1 MGFHLRKSYN
11 LGGMRL
17 NLSNSGVGFSSGVK
31 GLRVGID
38 GKGRSYIGG
47 GKGMLRYRKYAS
59 TSDFDGEENITVEEE
74 SHYIMNA
81 DNIPKDLKYT
91 SPKLRIFLL
100 IFWGFVS
107 ALFLIECPFAW
118 LVAIGILIYKYCFSS
133 KIKIQELVHNALNL
147 YNNGDLNGAV
157 EVLKNVRTLLAKEEY
172 LKNYIDDTVL
182 HWFLSSDNYQEALN
196 YIEDIPLNNKQNQ
209 LITIYYGLEQWESLI
224 NLLQQNYSQEELNS
238 APELLTTLAEAFLK
252 LNQND
257 VALNVL
263 MQSGLNNKR
272 KMDDGM
278 CMYRYTLGKCYEI
291 LGDKKKAVKQ
301 FEKIYAYNTNYED
314 VKTKLEKINN
324 LSKGI

>member
-1 MGFHLRKSYN
+1 MGFHLKKSYN
-11 LGGMRL
+11 LGGIRL

-38 GKGRSYIGG
+38 GKGRSYISG

-59 TSDFDGEENITVEEE
+59 TSDFDSEENITVEDE
-74 SHYIMNA
+74 SHIMNA

-107 ALFLIECPFAW
+107 ALLFLKCPFAW
-118 LVAIGILIYKYCFSS
+118 FIFIGILIYKYCFSP

-147 YNNGDLNGAV
+147 YNNGNLNGAV
-157 EVLKNVRTLLAKEEY
+157 EVLKNVRTLLVNEEY
-172 LKNYIDDTVL
+172 LKNYIDDTIL
-182 HWFLSSDNYQEALN
+182 HWFLSSDNYQEALD
-196 YIEDIPLNNKQNQ
+196 YIEDIPLNNRQNQ

-224 NLLQQNYSQEELNS
+224 NILQQNYSQEELNS
-238 APELLTTLAEAFLK
+238 EPVLLASLADAFLN

-263 MQSGLNNKR
+263 MQSGLNNKH
-272 KMDDGM
+272 KMNNEM
-278 CMYRYTLGKCYEI
+278 CCYRYVLGKCYEA
-291 LGDKKKAVKQ
+291 LGDKKKAIKQ
-301 FEKIYAYNTNYED
+301 FEKIYAYDVNYED